1 MSELWSQRMAA
12 AVKKWGGS
20 GPDLDGRYAARPL
33 TDLSSYGYI
42 KKIEKVARMLS
53 IESPFFRP
61 TDGRVGSMA
70 LIDGKKYVNFA
81 WCNYLGLNEHPSVA
95 EAAKEGARSIRNL
108 HLSKP
113 YGSGRDPAASAAGGE
128 DRQVLRASRMH
139 CCSSAGTPPTCPRS
153 AR

>member
-1 MSELWSQRMAA
+1 MSESWSQRMAA

-20 GPDLDGRYAARPL
+20 GPDQDGRYAARPL

-81 WCNYLGLNEHPSVA
+81 WCNYLGLNEHPSVV
-95 EAAKEGARSIRNL
+95 EAAR
-108 HLSKP
+108 
-113 YGSGRDPAASAAGGE
+113 
-128 DRQVLRASRMH
+128 
-139 CCSSAGTPPTCPRS
+139 
-153 AR
+153 